1 VAEPLVI
8 GVDVGGTKLLA
19 GAVDR
24 EGVVARRRE
33 VPTVLTS
40 QDELLAAL
48 DGLVESMLGD
58 DVAALGFGLPS
69 MIDQRSGTAVNSVNI
84 PLAGVRFRDRMRERF
99 DLPVGVENDANA
111 ATLAEWQIGAARGA
125 DHVVMLTLGT
135 GIGGGLVL
143 DGRLYRGSI
152 GAGAELGHMVLDY
165 DGPPC
170 GQGCNGHGHFEVL
183 ASGPAA
189 DALAR
194 ERFGPESGAR
204 DLGRRSEAG
213 DEEAAEIL
221 ALVGRRLGAGLAS
234 LVNVFNPE
242 LIVLGGGFAEVGEPL
257 LRPARELVEQEAL
270 PPARDLVRIVPAEL
284 GPDAG
289 LLGAALV
296 GFQALDGAQELP
308 TR

>member
-1 VAEPLVI
+1 MAEPLVI

-24 EGVVARRRE
+24 DGVVVRRRE

-40 QDELLAAL
+40 QDELLAAM
-48 DGLVESMLGD
+48 DGLVESVLAD
-58 DVAALGFGLPS
+58 DAAALGFGLPS
-69 MIDQRSGTAVNSVNI
+69 MIDQRSGTAVDSVNI
-84 PLAGVRFRDRMRERF
+84 PLAHVPFRDRMRERF
-99 DLPVGVENDANA
+99 GLPVGVENDANA
-111 ATLAEWQIGAARGA
+111 ATLAEWRIGAARGA
-125 DHVVMLTLGT
+125 EHVVMLTLGT
-135 GIGGGLVL
+135 GVGGGLVL

-152 GAGAELGHMVLDY
+152 GAGAELGHMVIDY

-170 GQGCNGHGHFEVL
+170 GEGCTGHGHLEVL
-183 ASGPAA
+183 ASGSAA

-194 ERFGPESGAR
+194 ERFGPDSSAR
-204 DLGRRSEAG
+204 DLGRRAEAG
-213 DEEAAEIL
+213 DEEAAALI

-234 LVNVFNPE
+234 LVNIFNPE

-257 LRPARELVEQEAL
+257 LRPARELVEREAL
-270 PPARDLVRIVPAEL
+270 APARDLVRIVPAEL

-296 GFQALDGAQELP
+296 GFEALDAA
-308 TR
+308 

>member
-1 VAEPLVI
+1 MAEPLVI

-24 EGVVARRRE
+24 EGVVVRRRE

-48 DGLVESMLGD
+48 DGLVESVLED
-58 DVAALGFGLPS
+58 DAAALGFGLPS

-84 PLAGVRFRDRMRERF
+84 PLAGVPFRDRMRERF
-99 DLPVGVENDANA
+99 GVPVGVENDANA
-111 ATLAEWQIGAARGA
+111 ATLAEWRIGAARGA

-152 GAGAELGHMVLDY
+152 GSGAELGHMVLDY

-170 GQGCNGHGHFEVL
+170 GQGCDGHGHLEVL
-183 ASGPAA
+183 AAGPAA

-194 ERFGPESGAR
+194 ERFGPDSSAR
-204 DLGRRSEAG
+204 DLARRAEAG
-213 DEEAAEIL
+213 DDEAAAIL

-257 LRPARELVEQEAL
+257 LRPAREVVEREAL
-270 PPARDLVRIVPAEL
+270 PPSRDLVRIVRAQL

-296 GFQALDGAQELP
+296 GFEALDAG
-308 TR
+308 